1 MTHVV
6 AGVASNTSMNV
17 TPDYRGVRTS
27 AGVKVCAVVDKKA
40 KQTEFNRDRLDG
52 TGASGYNWN
61 VSKMQMIGI
70 QFSWYGAGF
79 IDWMARGHKG
89 EFIFAHRM
97 RNSNI
102 NTEAFMRTGNQPVRY
117 EVTNEGPNGRLEL
130 DMTTVQTTVP
140 LVDAS
145 FFPDNGGT
153 LFIDNEII
161 TYTGKTGDTLTGCT
175 RAATLTNFNAGSTE
189 EK

>member
-1 MTHVV
+1 
-6 AGVASNTSMNV
+6 
-17 TPDYRGVRTS
+17 
-27 AGVKVCAVVDKKA
+27 
-40 KQTEFNRDRLDG
+40 
-52 TGASGYNWN
+52 
-61 VSKMQMIGI
+61 
-70 QFSWYGAGF
+70 
-79 IDWMARGHKG
+79 MARGNKG
-89 EFIFAHRM
+89 DFVFAHRM

-175 RAATLTNFNAGSTE
+175 RAATLTNFNAGSTRNYTGGSATQHFRNTGVVLISNTASPIISHLSLIHISE
-189 EK
+189 PTRR